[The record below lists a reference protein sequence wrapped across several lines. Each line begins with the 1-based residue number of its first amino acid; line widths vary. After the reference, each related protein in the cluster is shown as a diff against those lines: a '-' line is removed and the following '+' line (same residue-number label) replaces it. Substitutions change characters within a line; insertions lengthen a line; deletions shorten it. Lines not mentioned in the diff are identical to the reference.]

1 MLTNQ
6 AVIKIFHADKVGLE
20 NVKCSDMK
28 PRYLPLQIKLPISL
42 ALFSATPA
50 ADCVVRAHDIRRR
63 ASHRLAMSPAWLA
76 ATLFGLFCSSAP
88 SAAKQ
93 IEADSMESVLA
104 LSLEELMQVVVTSVS
119 RKAQPMSQTA
129 AAAFVIQ
136 ADDIRRSGATNIP
149 EALRLAPGVQVSAIG
164 NNKWAISIRGQ
175 ADRFSNKLLVLVDG
189 RSVYSPM
196 FSGVLW
202 EALDVPLENI
212 ERIEVIRGPGASA
225 WGANAVNGVINI
237 ITRSAFDTLGGSATL
252 AAGSE
257 LRGYGMARYGWSPS
271 PDSAVQLYAKAH
283 DSDAAQ
289 LLNGDQ
295 GVDDWQTRSTGF
307 RYQRQL
313 GQDSFRLQGGLNS
326 SHAGDEIQMI
336 TPAAITPVR
345 HSQTLSGGH
354 LLGRWERGT
363 NESSA
368 GESGANESGANESST
383 NQSDPSASRQDSFQ
397 VYLEHTDYD
406 HIILGELRTTLDLEY
421 QQTRHPSAS
430 QELTWGL
437 GYRYSQDDIRTSS
450 LITLPD
456 TEASTSLYSAYIQ
469 DEITLQ
475 PERWRLSLGA
485 RLEHNDYTGFELQ
498 PNLRLLWTPDT
509 HNSVWASAARAIR
522 TPSRV
527 ERGGTVYLPLSQFSA
542 LQMDNGE
549 TSEETLDA
557 LDLGWRY
564 QPSPNFS
571 LDLAAFAYRYAD
583 LRDAAITGGPV
594 VQPGGYVFIPSINSN
609 GNNARARGIEASLDW
624 RPQPEWRLQAA
635 YSYQDSEIQLAPGSL
650 ASGYADTTP
659 THMLSLRASLD
670 FSSTLHGDAWLRHVS
685 RIQNDNFAIPAHTML
700 DLRLA
705 WNLSPDL
712 ELSLVGQNLLDS
724 AHQEYG
730 SSFILSTASEIE
742 RGVYL
747 KADWRF

>member
-1 MLTNQ
+1 
-6 AVIKIFHADKVGLE
+6 
-20 NVKCSDMK
+20 MK
-28 PRYLPLQIKLPISL
+28 RRHLPLPINLRQFSSTPTAVQVIPVDEDCGGAYRRPAMLP
-42 ALFSATPA
+42 A
-50 ADCVVRAHDIRRR
+50 C
-63 ASHRLAMSPAWLA
+63 LA
-76 ATLFGLFCSSAP
+76 ATLFSLLCSAP
-88 SAAKQ
+88 SAAQ
-93 IEADSMESVLA
+93 QSEAHQSEADNMESVLA

-129 AAAFVIQ
+129 AAAYVIQ

-196 FSGVLW
+196 FSGVVW
-202 EALDVPLENI
+202 EALDVPLDNI
-212 ERIEVIRGPGASA
+212 ERIEVIRGPGASV

-237 ITRSAFDTLGGSATL
+237 ITRSAFDTLGGKATL
-252 AAGSE
+252 AAGTE
-257 LRGYGMARYGWSPS
+257 MRGYGLARYGWSPD
-271 PDSAVQLYAKAH
+271 PDSAIQLHAKVH
-283 DSDAAQ
+283 DSDAGQ
-289 LLNGDQ
+289 FLNGNQ
-295 GVDDWQTRSTGF
+295 GVDDWQTRSAGF
-307 RYQRQL
+307 RYERQH
-313 GQDSFRLQGGLNS
+313 GQDTYRLQGGLNTAR
-326 SHAGDEIQMI
+326 AGDEILMI
-336 TPAAITPVR
+336 TPVAIAPVR
-345 HSQTLSGGH
+345 HSQDISGGH
-354 LLGRWERGT
+354 LLGRWESYT
-363 NESSA
+363 NESSPN
-368 GESGANESGANESST
+368 ESAPNESGST
-383 NQSDPSASRQDSFQ
+383 QSRQDSFQ
-397 VYLEHTDYD
+397 VYLEHSDYD
-406 HIILGELRTTLDLEY
+406 HIILGELRTTLDMEY
-421 QQTRHPSAS
+421 QQTRRPSAN
-430 QELTWGL
+430 QELAWGL
-437 GYRYSQDDIRTSS
+437 GYRYSRDDIRTSS

-456 TEASTSLYSAYIQ
+456 TAASTSLYSAYIQ

-475 PERWRLSLGA
+475 PEHWRLSLGA

-564 QPSPNFS
+564 QPSPSFS

-609 GNNARARGIEASLDW
+609 GNNASARGIEASLDW

-635 YSYQDSEIQLAPGSL
+635 YSYQNSKVRLAPGSL

-659 THMLSLRASLD
+659 THTLSLRASLD
-670 FSSTLHGDAWLRHVS
+670 FSSTLRGDAWLRHVS
-685 RIQNDNFAIPAHTML
+685 RIQNDNFAIPAHTTL

>member
-1 MLTNQ
+1 MRWMVTCRSPDFFAFMPAFQTAL
-6 AVIKIFHADKVGLE
+6 KIFQADKANLD
-20 NVKCSDMK
+20 NVNCSDMR
-28 PRYLPLQIKLPISL
+28 PRHLPIKVTRPINL
-42 ALFSATPA
+42 TLFGSKP
-50 ADCVVRAHDIRRR
+50 
-63 ASHRLAMSPAWLA
+63 PAWFA
-76 ATLFGLFCSSAP
+76 ATLFGLLCSSAA
-88 SAAKQ
+88 SAAQQ

-257 LRGYGMARYGWSPS
+257 LRGYGMARYGWKPG

-289 LLNGDQ
+289 LSNGDQ
-295 GVDDWQTRSTGF
+295 GVDDWQTRSAGF

-336 TPAAITPVR
+336 TPAAIPVR
-345 HSQTLSGGH
+345 HTQALSGGH
-354 LLGRWERGT
+354 LLGRWESGT

-368 GESGANESGANESST
+368 GENNT
-383 NQSDPSASRQDSFQ
+383 NQSDARASRQDSFQ

-430 QELTWGL
+430 QELIWGL
-437 GYRYSQDDIRTSS
+437 GYRYSRDDIRTSS

-456 TEASTSLYSAYIQ
+456 TAASTSLYSAYIQ

-498 PNLRLLWTPDT
+498 PNLRLLWTPDSR
-509 HNSVWASAARAIR
+509 NSVWASAARAIR

-527 ERGGTVYLPLSQFSA
+527 ERGGTVYLPLLPLLPPISA

-549 TSEETLDA
+549 TSEEKLDA

-564 QPSPNFS
+564 QPSPSFS
-571 LDLAAFAYRYAD
+571 LDLAAFAYRYND
-583 LRDAAITGGPV
+583 LRDAAITGVPV

-609 GNNARARGIEASLDW
+609 RNRASARGIEASLDW

-635 YSYQDSEIQLAPGSL
+635 YSYQDSEVRAPPVNL
-650 ASGYADTTP
+650 PSGYADTTP

-685 RIQNDNFAIPAHTML
+685 RIQNDNFAIPAHTTL

-705 WNLSPDL
+705 WKPNPDL

-730 SSFILSTASEIE
+730 SSFILSTTSEIE

>member
-1 MLTNQ
+1 MRRMDTCRSPYFFAFIPAFQTAL
-6 AVIKIFHADKVGLE
+6 KIFQADKANLD
-20 NVKCSDMK
+20 NVNCSDMR
-28 PRYLPLQIKLPISL
+28 PRQLPLKVTLPINL
-42 ALFSATPA
+42 TLFGSKP
-50 ADCVVRAHDIRRR
+50 
-63 ASHRLAMSPAWLA
+63 PAWFA
-76 ATLFGLFCSSAP
+76 ATLFGLLCSSAA
-88 SAAKQ
+88 SAAQQ

-257 LRGYGMARYGWSPS
+257 LRGYGMARYGWKPG

-289 LLNGDQ
+289 LPNGDQ
-295 GVDDWQTRSTGF
+295 GVDDWQTRSAGF

-336 TPAAITPVR
+336 TPAAIPVR
-345 HSQTLSGGH
+345 HTQALSGGH
-354 LLGRWERGT
+354 LLGRWESGT

-368 GESGANESGANESST
+368 GENNT
-383 NQSDPSASRQDSFQ
+383 NQSDARASRQDSFQ

-430 QELTWGL
+430 QELIWGL
-437 GYRYSQDDIRTSS
+437 GYRYSRDDIRTSS

-456 TEASTSLYSAYIQ
+456 TAASTSLYSAYIQ

-498 PNLRLLWTPDT
+498 PNLRLLWTPDSR
-509 HNSVWASAARAIR
+509 NSVWASAARAIR

-527 ERGGTVYLPLSQFSA
+527 ERGGTVYLPLLPLLPPISA

-549 TSEETLDA
+549 TSEEKLDA

-564 QPSPNFS
+564 QPSPSFS
-571 LDLAAFAYRYAD
+571 LDLAAFAYRYND
-583 LRDAAITGGPV
+583 LRDAAITGVPV

-609 GNNARARGIEASLDW
+609 RNRASARGIEASLDW

-635 YSYQDSEIQLAPGSL
+635 YSYQDSEVRAPPVNL
-650 ASGYADTTP
+650 PSGYADTTP

-685 RIQNDNFAIPAHTML
+685 RIQNDNFAIPAHTTL

-705 WNLSPDL
+705 WKPNPDL

-730 SSFILSTASEIE
+730 SSFILSTTSEIE

>member
-1 MLTNQ
+1 MRRMDTCRSPDFFALMPAFQT
-6 AVIKIFHADKVGLE
+6 ALKIFQADKANLD
-20 NVKCSDMK
+20 NVNCSDMS
-28 PRYLPLQIKLPISL
+28 PRHLPLKATLPINL
-42 ALFSATPA
+42 TLFGSKP
-50 ADCVVRAHDIRRR
+50 
-63 ASHRLAMSPAWLA
+63 PAWFA
-76 ATLFGLFCSSAP
+76 ATLFGLFCSSTA
-88 SAAKQ
+88 SAAQQ

-295 GVDDWQTRSTGF
+295 GVDDWQTRSAGF

-345 HSQTLSGGH
+345 HSQALSGGH
-354 LLGRWERGT
+354 LLGRWE
-363 NESSA
+363 
-368 GESGANESGANESST
+368 SGT
-383 NQSDPSASRQDSFQ
+383 NQSDARASRQDSFQ

-430 QELTWGL
+430 QELIWGL
-437 GYRYSQDDIRTSS
+437 GYRYSRDDIRTSS

-509 HNSVWASAARAIR
+509 HNSIWASAARAIR

-549 TSEETLDA
+549 TSEEKLDA

-564 QPSPNFS
+564 QPSPSFS

-609 GNNARARGIEASLDW
+609 GNNASARGIEASLDW

-635 YSYQDSEIQLAPGSL
+635 YSYQYSKVRLAPGSL

-659 THMLSLRASLD
+659 THTLSLRASLD
-670 FSSTLHGDAWLRHVS
+670 FSSTLRGDAWLRHVS
-685 RIQNDNFAIPAHTML
+685 RIQNDNFAIPAHTTL

-705 WNLSPDL
+705 WNPNPNL

-742 RGVYL
+742 RGAYL